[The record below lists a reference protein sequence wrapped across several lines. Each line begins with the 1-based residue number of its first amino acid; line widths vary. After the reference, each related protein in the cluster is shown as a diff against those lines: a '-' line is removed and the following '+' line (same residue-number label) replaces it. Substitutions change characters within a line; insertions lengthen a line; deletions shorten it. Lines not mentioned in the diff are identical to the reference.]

1 MKNSKGTTLK
11 FESDFDFETA
21 NAQFND
27 DLTKEDVGVSLVCCS
42 IQSWKASLRNVCAS
56 FLMKCCSGKGRFC

>member
-27 DLTKEDVGVSLVCCS
+27 DISKEDAGVSSGRCS
-42 IQSWKASLRNVCAS
+42 LQSGKASLRNTCAL
-56 FLMKCCSGKGRFC
+56 FRMKCCSGKGRVC

>member
-27 DLTKEDVGVSLVCCS
+27 DITKGDVG
-42 IQSWKASLRNVCAS
+42 AS
-56 FLMKCCSGKGRFC
+56 